1 MPSSV
6 DFNLGSSSRLSGV
19 TINDSDDVLD
29 SPTDWVAEHVRSYL
43 ETGGE
48 DGHLFMGFPTLLLTT
63 RGRKSGKLRRTP
75 LIYGRDGDR
84 YLLVASNAASS
95 RHPAWYL
102 NVVAHPGVTV
112 QVKADTFDARAR
124 TATGGEKRVFWPRM
138 TAIFPQYDVYQSQT
152 DREIPVVVLTPVPP
166 TA

>member
-1 MPSSV
+1 
-6 DFNLGSSSRLSGV
+6 V
-19 TINDSDDVLD
+19 TINDSDDVFD

-48 DGHLFMGFPTLLLTT
+48 DGHLYMGFPALLLTT

-102 NVVAHPGVTV
+102 NVVAHPEVTV
-112 QVKADTFDARAR
+112 QVKADTFTAEAR
-124 TATGGEKRVFWPRM
+124 TATGDEKRLFWPRM
-138 TAIFPQYDVYQSQT
+138 AAIFPQYDVYQSQT
-152 DREIPVVVLTPVPP
+152 DREIPVVILTPVPP